1 MTHLRIRL
9 IPALDILRHPYKS
22 KRTSDSVAPIFE
34 MLLIEQMR
42 FVASLILRI
51 DTSYT
56 RIGRAKK
63 VDTEGRVDNIQVPR
77 VDITSKGGES

>member
-1 MTHLRIRL
+1 
-9 IPALDILRHPYKS
+9 
-22 KRTSDSVAPIFE
+22 
-34 MLLIEQMR
+34 MR
-42 FVASLILRI
+42 FAASLILRI

>member
-1 MTHLRIRL
+1 
-9 IPALDILRHPYKS
+9 
-22 KRTSDSVAPIFE
+22 
-34 MLLIEQMR
+34 MR
-42 FVASLILRI
+42 FAASLILRI

-56 RIGRAKK
+56 RIWRAKK